1 MQAIEITRVL
11 RALVRDDGRTL
22 ERDHG
27 PRAVEIARDM
37 AAVLRY
43 RLREE
48 GPFDTLWDD
57 FVSDPVG
64 VEPQVTG
71 ALEALAEAYPGLS
84 RRLEEL
90 KADYD
95 RAISPRGATSRESAG
110 AARTPLQAP
119 ETVEERGDK
128 YSQGTYLY
136 GNVPGGPGGEESE
149 GRKIGAEQGDLP
161 GYERPERGA
170 LRTLSIPGLFQSL
183 YQAVQDH
190 PTLTSATK
198 LGLEAQIREIQAL
211 VARDQSL
218 TEIDQDRFTS
228 HLKNI
233 QRLSPDIFEILIREL
248 RKRESVLSNQVQEII
263 GAL

>member
-1 MQAIEITRVL
+1 MQAVEITRVL
-11 RALVRDDGRTL
+11 RALVRDEGRTM

-57 FVSDPVG
+57 FVSDPEG

-84 RRLEEL
+84 RRLDEL

-95 RAISPRGATSRESAG
+95 RAILPGSAASGRSAG
-110 AARTPLQAP
+110 VVQAPPRAP
-119 ETVEERGDK
+119 ETVEEKGDK

-149 GRKIGAEQGDLP
+149 GRKIGTEQGGLP

-170 LRTLSIPGLFQSL
+170 LRAPSIPGLFQSL

-190 PTLTSATK
+190 PILTSATK
-198 LGLEAQIREIQAL
+198 LGLEAQIHEIQAL
-211 VARDQSL
+211 ITRDQSL
-218 TEIDQDRFTS
+218 TEIDQDRFAS

-233 QRLSPDIFEILIREL
+233 QRLSPDIFEVLIREL
-248 RKRESVLSNQVQEII
+248 RKRESVLSDQARKVIE
-263 GAL
+263 GL